1 VLTIREMS
9 KDLEA
14 GRELYPET
22 DYYKPRMRAEC
33 IDSPR
38 PCPYVSCQH
47 HLYLDVTEAGS
58 IKINFPD
65 VEVEDMNET
74 CALDIADRG
83 GMTLDEVGDI
93 MNLTR
98 ERARQIEAKGLML
111 LKPLLS
117 EDGPRRRL
125 PILPARAL
133 EEA

>member
-22 DYYKPRMRAEC
+22 DHDRPRKREEC
-33 IDSPR
+33 VGGER
-38 PCPYVSCQH
+38 PCPYVSCQY

-58 IKINFPD
+58 IKVNFPD
-65 VEVEDMNET
+65 IEVWEMRET

-83 GMTLDEVGDI
+83 GMTLEDVGEL

-98 ERARQIEAKGLML
+98 ERTRQIETAAMTQVRTLME
-111 LKPLLS
+111 PDVDS
-117 EDGPRRRL
+117 PRRRL
-125 PILPARAL
+125 PVFY
-133 EEA
+133 